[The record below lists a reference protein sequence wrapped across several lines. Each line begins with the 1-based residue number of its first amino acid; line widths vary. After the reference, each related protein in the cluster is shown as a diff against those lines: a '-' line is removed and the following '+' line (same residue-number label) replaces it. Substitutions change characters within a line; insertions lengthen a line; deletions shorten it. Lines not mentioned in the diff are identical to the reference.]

1 MLTPLEYG
9 VRSAMGL
16 RLVAEAAPPS
26 LTPAYTMRDS
36 NYWDRQ
42 NC

>member
-1 MLTPLEYG
+1 MLIPLEYG
-9 VRSAMGL
+9 VRSAMGQS
-16 RLVAEAAPPS
+16 LVADAAPS

-36 NYWDRQ
+36 SYWDRQ